1 MCIVSSHYICSN
13 IVIQRYVSN
22 TDMKYSLCY
31 NGRYIKCTEPYANGG
46 ERANYA
52 SEVRFSNFAEL
63 TKWRLSIIKPQKIT
77 DASLGYIFSPLYY
90 YEAGKDVFQT

>member
-13 IVIQRYVSN
+13 IVIQQYVSN
-22 TDMKYSLCY
+22 TDMKYSLCC
-31 NGRYIKCTEPYANGG
+31 NGRYIKCTESYANGG

-52 SEVRFSNFAEL
+52 SEVRVSNFAEL
-63 TKWRLSIIKPQKIT
+63 TKRVSIIKPQTIT

-90 YEAGKDVFQT
+90 YEVGKDVFQT